1 MADKIKSVSVVFQ
14 AFTDKFEKKV
24 DKAGNKMGGF
34 VKKAVGF
41 AAGFLAARGAVRK
54 MTEAM
59 GDLDKLGKLSDSLE
73 IDPNTLRGLDLAA
86 SQTGTSFEIMTKGIQ
101 RMVQTIGEA
110 RSGMSTGKLA
120 LDELG
125 MSAKDFEG
133 LNAEQQFMKMADA
146 IAAIEDPAQKA
157 AAANKLFG
165 RSGKELLNV
174 LNQGSAGIKAYIAE
188 AEKLGGPI
196 SREDIKKVE
205 EANDAIDKMGTS
217 FDAIFQQLAIGISPM
232 IEDLAEG
239 LTKIV
244 NIGEKIST
252 FWKDTELS
260 IGAALISLKE
270 FTGELTSIQADD
282 ARVMLYRS
290 IFESKGH
297 KSSGGSGPKDP
308 IALPALTRGFANSA
322 EHQSSKAFDILN
334 PTKPNSIAGKNAA
347 ANETTAKNTSKM
359 NTMISKLAGNNFNR
373 VRVP

>member
-34 VKKAVGF
+34 VKKAAGF
-41 AAGFLAARGAVRK
+41 AAGFLVARASIDKV
-54 MTEAM
+54 TQAM

-86 SQTGTSFEIMTKGIQ
+86 TQTGTSFEVMTKGIQ

-133 LNAEQQFMKMADA
+133 LDAEAQFMKMADA

-174 LNQGSAGIKAYIAE
+174 LNQGSAGIREFIRQAE
-188 AEKLGGPI
+188 EIGGPI
-196 SREDIKKVE
+196 SRKDSEKVE
-205 EANDAIDKMGTS
+205 EANDAIDKMDRL
-217 FDAIFQQLAIGISPM
+217 FDGIFQSIAINISPAITDM
-232 IEDLAEG
+232 ALGIQALKPLVDEFADAWKSVQNEIEDIFTLLIGGQDAF
-239 LTKIV
+239 
-244 NIGEKIST
+244 NI
-252 FWKDTELS
+252 EL
-260 IGAALISLKE
+260 
-270 FTGELTSIQADD
+270 
-282 ARVMLYRS
+282 
-290 IFESKGH
+290 
-297 KSSGGSGPKDP
+297 GGSSNTIKKAQTKTNLPTAIAP
-308 IALPALTRGFANSA
+308 IVTKGFANA
-322 EHQSSKAFDILN
+322 FQHQSSKTFDILN
-334 PTKPNSIAGKNAA
+334 PAKPNSIAGKNAA

-359 NTMISKLAGNNFNR
+359 NTLISKLAGNNFNR

>member
-1 MADKIKSVSVVFQ
+1 MA
-14 AFTDKFEKKV
+14 
-24 DKAGNKMGGF
+24 
-34 VKKAVGF
+34 
-41 AAGFLAARGAVRK
+41 
-54 MTEAM
+54 
-59 GDLDKLGKLSDSLE
+59 DLDKLGKLSDSLE
-73 IDPNTLRGLDLAA
+73 IDPNTLRGLELAA
-86 SQTGTSFEIMTKGIQ
+86 TQTGSSFEVMTKGIQ

-110 RSGMSTGKLA
+110 RSGMSSGLLVLK
-120 LDELG
+120 ELG
-125 MSAKDFEG
+125 MTVKDFDG
-133 LNAEQQFMKMADA
+133 LNTEEQFMKMADA

-157 AAANKLFG
+157 AAAQKLFG
-165 RSGKELLNV
+165 RGAKDILNA

-196 SREDIKKVE
+196 SRDDIKEVE
-205 EANDAIDKMGTS
+205 AANDAIDKMGTA

-244 NIGEKIST
+244 NIGEEIST

-290 IFESKGH
+290 IFESKKA

-308 IALPALTRGFANSA
+308 IALPALTKGFANSA

-334 PTKPNSIAGKNAA
+334 PAKPNSIAGKNAA